1 MSRALTVTVTAE
13 DLFTDM
19 KRMPVAERM
28 KFFSLL
34 VTNAFRD
41 DNFSHAD
48 VFGHLKNEPF
58 STAEAAEYLGIS
70 MPTLRRYVQGGK
82 LEPSHTVGR
91 NQMFSVKSLRAF
103 KRAGAR

>member
-1 MSRALTVTVTAE
+1 MSRAPTATVTAE

-70 MPTLRRYVQGGK
+70 MPTLRRCVQAGK

-91 NQMFSVKSLRAF
+91 NQMFSVKTLRAF
-103 KRAGAR
+103 KRTGAG